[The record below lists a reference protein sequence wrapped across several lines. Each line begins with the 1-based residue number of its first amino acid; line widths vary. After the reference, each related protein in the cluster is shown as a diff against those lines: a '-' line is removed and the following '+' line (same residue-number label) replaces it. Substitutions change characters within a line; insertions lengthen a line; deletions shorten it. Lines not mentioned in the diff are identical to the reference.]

1 MEAVVSGGN
10 RMEGFIVVAAPCK
23 TSRSVAVCLQS
34 SKRNSGAEVEDVL
47 RGVAEEWKTKLGFVS
62 KLLPN
67 GEDKEAG
74 TEATKDWKSSLGFGG
89 EPDDGTSE
97 KGWKPDFSFVSRF
110 LPGNEA
116 NTSAVDEEKTDLRTF
131 LFGKEGEFDRDLGV
145 LGSDRR
151 RFFTGLGLSTALVL
165 GGNLLGSTSAVLS
178 MNANTSRALKLDVVY
193 PVGGFKRYISK
204 GDYEFIYP
212 GDWVEDYAVALADGA
227 GRAGRLD
234 YSMKKPV
241 KQSIGPQVAFG
252 RPGRDSRENV
262 SVIKSDIHTPAG
274 FSLQSSLGSPLDAG
288 EQLLR
293 VAIAP
298 EGSGRT
304 ATLVGASDRDSG
316 RYYIFEYIVKG
327 RDRKGQ
333 EFENH
338 NLSVV
343 AGRQGDNSLFTFTM
357 LSPEALWTK
366 NRERFW
372 VAAESFH
379 VYGMA

>member
-1 MEAVVSGGN
+1 
-10 RMEGFIVVAAPCK
+10 MEGFIVVAAPCK
-23 TSRSVAVCLQS
+23 TSRSVGVCLQS
-34 SKRNSGAEVEDVL
+34 SKRNSTAEREDPL
-47 RGVAEEWKTKLGFVS
+47 RGVTDEWKTKLGFVA
-62 KLLPN
+62 KFLPN
-67 GEDKEAG
+67 SEDKEGRNG
-74 TEATKDWKSSLGFGG
+74 TEARKDWKASLGF
-89 EPDDGTSE
+89 DGSSA
-97 KGWKPDFSFVSRF
+97 KFGKDWKPDFSFVSRF
-110 LPGNEA
+110 LPDKDAEKSDA
-116 NTSAVDEEKTDLRTF
+116 DEEKTDWRTY

-151 RFFTGLGLSTALVL
+151 RFFTGLGISTALVL

-212 GDWVEDYAVALADGA
+212 GNWVEDYAVAVADGA
-227 GRAGRLD
+227 ERAGRLD

-241 KQSIGPQVAFG
+241 KQAIGPQVAFG
-252 RPGRDSRENV
+252 RPGRDSPENL

-274 FSLQSSLGSPLDAG
+274 FSLESSLGSPLDAG
-288 EQLLR
+288 ERLLR
-293 VAIAP
+293 TAIAP
-298 EGSGRT
+298 DGSGRS
-304 ATLVGASDRDSG
+304 ARLIGASDRDAG
-316 RYYIFEYIVKG
+316 RYYVFEYIVKG

-357 LSPEALWTK
+357 LSPENLWAK

-379 VYGMA
+379 VFGMA